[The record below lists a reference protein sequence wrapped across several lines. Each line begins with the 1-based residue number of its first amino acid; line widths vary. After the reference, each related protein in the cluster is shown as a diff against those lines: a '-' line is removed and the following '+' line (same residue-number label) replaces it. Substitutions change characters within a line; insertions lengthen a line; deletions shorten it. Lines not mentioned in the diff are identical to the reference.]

1 MTNRI
6 VSKLS
11 SNSGE
16 SIAELLI
23 SILVSVLGITLL
35 AIMIQTSSRLILSS
49 TEKIKQYT
57 ADENKIVSRDIDE
70 QDIEKGQ
77 ANFVDSNNKPYRF
90 YKGSGLIEV
99 NIYKMSYGNKEII
112 AFGK

>member
-1 MTNRI
+1 MTNRV
-6 VSKLS
+6 VSKLT

-23 SILVSVLGITLL
+23 SILISVLGITLL
-35 AIMIQTSSRLILSS
+35 AIMIQASSKLILSS

-57 ADENKIVSRDIDE
+57 ANENKIVSRDFDE
-70 QDIEKGQ
+70 QDTEKGQ

-99 NIYKMSYGNKEII
+99 KIYKMSFGNKEII

>member
-1 MTNRI
+1 MTNR
-6 VSKLS
+6 VMKKLS

-23 SILVSVLGITLL
+23 SILISTLGIALL
-35 AIMIQTSSRLILSS
+35 AIMIQTSSKQILSS
-49 TEKIKQYT
+49 SEKIKNYT
-57 ADENKIVSRDIDE
+57 ASENKIVLRDFDE
-70 QDIEKGQ
+70 EGVETGQ

-90 YKGSGLIEV
+90 YRGSGLIEV
-99 NIYKMSYGNKEII
+99 KVYKMTYGNKEIM